1 MTDPGSKM
9 TAITNLFTRARLQT
23 RLMLAL
29 ILVVLLQ
36 AIISGSFTLHY
47 IEVVLE
53 ERIGEQA
60 LQLSRVVSSL
70 PQIRQGL
77 IDRDVDQ
84 IQPLAESIR
93 KETDAR
99 FIVVGDIEGIR
110 FSHPIVDRIG
120 KKRVG
125 GDNQRAIEKGE
136 SYVSKAVG
144 SLGPSMR
151 GKSPIFDSQGKVLGV
166 TSVGYMLDSVR
177 ETISGYQ
184 RSVILIVVASLFL
197 SALVGMAISSHFKRI
212 LFGLEPEEIARLF
225 EERNA
230 TLETVREGIISIDRE
245 GIITTFNKTAV
256 ETLNLP
262 KDQSL
267 TGKNIRQ
274 VLPES
279 DILSTLESGIPEHD
293 KEVWLNGQGL
303 IVNRLP
309 VMVGGRVTGVV
320 SSFRLKGELELLTR
334 KLSHIEQYAETLRSQ
349 SHEYANK
356 LHTIAGLI
364 QIDARDQA
372 LELIGQESKGVQE
385 LVHLL
390 VDAVPDPIVA
400 GCILGKFNRAREL
413 GLELVVEAESHMA
426 DIPQHLP
433 REQLVTLLGNLLD
446 NAFEATRLYARQNQ
460 NARRVVT
467 LSMSDYGDDLIFEI
481 DDNGKGIPVEEKK
494 RIFEKGVSTKPGD
507 GHGYGLYLVATILHE
522 LQGQI
527 SVQNNENGG
536 GRVIIYL
543 PKKPLHNSE
552 AWSLGGLSA

>member
-1 MTDPGSKM
+1 MTG
-9 TAITNLFTRARLQT
+9 ITQLFTQARLQT
-23 RLMLAL
+23 RLMLTL
-29 ILVVLLQ
+29 IFVVLLQ

-47 IEVVLE
+47 IKVVLE
-53 ERIGEQA
+53 DRIGDQA
-60 LQLSRVVSSL
+60 LQLSRVVSAL
-70 PQIRQGL
+70 PQVRQGL
-77 IDRDVDQ
+77 INRDVDQ

-93 KETDAR
+93 EETDAR
-99 FIVVGDIEGIR
+99 FIVVGDLEGIR

-125 GDNQRAIEKGE
+125 GDNQRAIEKKE

-151 GKSPIFDSQGKVLGV
+151 GKSPIMDDHGEVIGV
-166 TSVGYMLDSVR
+166 TSVGYMLDSVG

-184 RSVILIVVASLFL
+184 KSVIMIVIASLFI
-197 SALVGMAISSHFKRI
+197 SVLVGMAISEHFKRI

-256 ETLNLP
+256 ETLKLP
-262 KDQSL
+262 KHQSL
-267 TGKNIRQ
+267 TGRDIRQ
-274 VLPES
+274 VLPDS
-279 DILSTLESGIPEHD
+279 DIWTTLESGKPEHD
-293 KEVWLNGQGL
+293 KEVWINGQSL

-309 VMVGGRVTGVV
+309 VLVKGQTTGVV
-320 SSFRLKGELELLTR
+320 SSFRPKGELELLTR
-334 KLSHIEQYAETLRSQ
+334 QLSHVEQYAETLRSQ

-364 QIDARDQA
+364 QLDAKDQA

-413 GLELVVEAESHMA
+413 GLELIVDSESHMV
-426 DIPQHLP
+426 DVPEHLP
-433 REQLVTLLGNLLD
+433 RERLVTLLGNLLD
-446 NAFEATRLYARQNQ
+446 NAFEATRLQLKQNT
-460 NARRVVT
+460 AGPGT
-467 LSMSDYGDDLIFEI
+467 IKLSMSDYGNDLIFEI
-481 DDNGKGIPVEEKK
+481 EDHGEGIPLAEQQ
-494 RIFEKGVSTKPGD
+494 RIFEKGVSTKMED
-507 GHGYGLYLVATILHE
+507 GHGYGLFLVATILQE
-522 LQGQI
+522 LHGQI
-527 SVQNNENGG
+527 TLSNLETGG
-536 GRVIIYL
+536 GRVIVYL
-543 PKKPLHNSE
+543 PKIPGLEENADSIERLE
-552 AWSLGGLSA
+552 A

>member
-1 MTDPGSKM
+1 MTG
-9 TAITNLFTRARLQT
+9 ITQLFTQARLQT
-23 RLMLAL
+23 RLMLTL
-29 ILVVLLQ
+29 IFVVLLQ

-47 IEVVLE
+47 IKVVLE
-53 ERIGEQA
+53 DRIGDQA
-60 LQLSRVVSSL
+60 LQLSRVVSAL
-70 PQIRQGL
+70 PQVRQGL
-77 IDRDVDQ
+77 INRDVDQ

-93 KETDAR
+93 EETDAR
-99 FIVVGDIEGIR
+99 FIVVGDLEGIR

-125 GDNQRAIEKGE
+125 GDNQRAIEKKE

-151 GKSPIFDSQGKVLGV
+151 GKSPILDDRGEVIGV
-166 TSVGYMLDSVR
+166 TSVGYMLDSVG

-184 RSVILIVVASLFL
+184 KSVIMIVIASLFI
-197 SALVGMAISSHFKRI
+197 SVLVGMAISEHFKRI

-256 ETLNLP
+256 ETLKLP
-262 KDQSL
+262 KHQSL
-267 TGKNIRQ
+267 TGRDIRQ
-274 VLPES
+274 VLPDS
-279 DILSTLESGIPEHD
+279 DIWTTLESGKPEHD
-293 KEVWLNGQGL
+293 KEVWINGQSL

-309 VMVGGRVTGVV
+309 VLVKGQTTGVV
-320 SSFRLKGELELLTR
+320 SSFRPKGELELLTR
-334 KLSHIEQYAETLRSQ
+334 QLSHIEQYAETLRSQ

-364 QIDARDQA
+364 QLDAKDQA

-413 GLELVVEAESHMA
+413 GLELIVDSESHMV
-426 DIPQHLP
+426 DVPEHLP
-433 REQLVTLLGNLLD
+433 RERLVTLLGNLLD
-446 NAFEATRLYARQNQ
+446 NAFEATRLQLKQNT
-460 NARRVVT
+460 AGPGT
-467 LSMSDYGDDLIFEI
+467 IKLSMSDYGNDLIFEI
-481 DDNGKGIPVEEKK
+481 EDHGEGIPLAEQQ
-494 RIFEKGVSTKPGD
+494 RIFEKGVSTKMED
-507 GHGYGLYLVATILHE
+507 GHGYGLFLVATILQE
-522 LQGQI
+522 LHGQI
-527 SVQNNENGG
+527 TLSNLETGG
-536 GRVIIYL
+536 GRVIVYL
-543 PKKPLHNSE
+543 PKIPGLEENADSIEKLE
-552 AWSLGGLSA
+552 A

>member
-1 MTDPGSKM
+1 MTG
-9 TAITNLFTRARLQT
+9 ITQLFTQARLQT
-23 RLMLAL
+23 RLMLTL
-29 ILVVLLQ
+29 IFVVLLQ

-47 IEVVLE
+47 IKVVLE
-53 ERIGEQA
+53 DRIGDQA
-60 LQLSRVVSSL
+60 LQLSRVVSAL
-70 PQIRQGL
+70 PQVRQGL
-77 IDRDVDQ
+77 INRDVDQ

-93 KETDAR
+93 EETDAR
-99 FIVVGDIEGIR
+99 FIVVGDLEGIR

-125 GDNQRAIEKGE
+125 GDNQRAIEKKE

-151 GKSPIFDSQGKVLGV
+151 GKSPILDDRGEVIGV
-166 TSVGYMLDSVR
+166 TSVGYMLDSVG

-184 RSVILIVVASLFL
+184 KSVIMIVIASLFI
-197 SALVGMAISSHFKRI
+197 SVLVGMAISEHFKRI

-256 ETLNLP
+256 ETLKLP
-262 KDQSL
+262 KHQSL
-267 TGKNIRQ
+267 TGRDIRQ
-274 VLPES
+274 VLPDS
-279 DILSTLESGIPEHD
+279 DIWTALESGKPEHD
-293 KEVWLNGQGL
+293 KEVWINGQSL

-309 VMVGGRVTGVV
+309 VLVKGQTTGVV
-320 SSFRLKGELELLTR
+320 SSFRPKGELELLTR
-334 KLSHIEQYAETLRSQ
+334 QLSHIEQYAETLRSQ

-364 QIDARDQA
+364 QIDAKDQA

-413 GLELVVEAESHMA
+413 GLELIVDSESHMV
-426 DIPQHLP
+426 DVPEHLP
-433 REQLVTLLGNLLD
+433 RERLVTLLGNLLD
-446 NAFEATRLYARQNQ
+446 NAFEATRLQLKQNT
-460 NARRVVT
+460 AGPGT
-467 LSMSDYGDDLIFEI
+467 IKLSMSDYGNDLIFEI
-481 DDNGKGIPVEEKK
+481 EDHGEGIPLAEQQ
-494 RIFEKGVSTKPGD
+494 RIFEKGVSTKMED
-507 GHGYGLYLVATILHE
+507 GHGYGLFLVATILQE
-522 LQGQI
+522 LHGQI
-527 SVQNNENGG
+527 TLSNLETGG
-536 GRVIIYL
+536 GRVIVYL
-543 PKKPLHNSE
+543 PKIPGLEENADSIERLE
-552 AWSLGGLSA
+552 A